1 MSILDLQSFARTPLQ
16 HDPCDFIVV
25 PEFVRRDVLDEIN
38 RDYPGIDEPGN
49 FPPNDLQY
57 GPSFGTLLGELAS
70 DETRQAFAGKFGID
84 LDHLLLQTTVRR
96 YSEASDGAIHNDSR
110 TKIVTALIY
119 FNETWPHAGGR
130 LRLLRSPKNIDQYA
144 AEVAPVRGTLLAFRR
159 SEHSYHGFVPCEA
172 ERRSLQMYW
181 VKPKRE
187 SRDERGSGSLRK
199 RLKRLLKRR

>member
-16 HDPCDFIVV
+16 RDPCDFIVV

-49 FPPNDLQY
+49 FPAEELQY
-57 GPSFGTLLGELAS
+57 GPSFAALLAELAS
-70 DETRQAFAGKFGID
+70 DETRRAFAGKFGID

-110 TKIVTALIY
+110 NKIVTALIY

-130 LRLLRSPKNIDQYA
+130 LRLLRSPKNIEEYA
-144 AEVAPVRGTLLAFRR
+144 AEVPPERGTLLAFRR
-159 SEHSYHGFVPCEA
+159 SEYSYHGFVPCEA

-187 SRDERGSGSLRK
+187 SRDKRGPGSLRRRIK
-199 RLKRLLKRR
+199 RLFKHH